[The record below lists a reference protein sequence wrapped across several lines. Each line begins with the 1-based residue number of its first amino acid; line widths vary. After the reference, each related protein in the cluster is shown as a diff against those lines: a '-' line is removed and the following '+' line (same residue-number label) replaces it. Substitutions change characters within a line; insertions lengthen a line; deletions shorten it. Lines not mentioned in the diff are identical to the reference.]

1 MKIAKFSLFIIIGL
15 IIFFIIRLWTFANQ
29 TLKIP
34 VLKTLFTRGE
44 IRTIDNYTNILILG
58 VPGSTF
64 EGPEL
69 TDTIIVLN
77 YNFDKNRAVLF
88 GIPRDIWSNTLKDKI
103 NSAYVYGE
111 AVKKGGGLVLA
122 KAEVGSI
129 IGMPIQYGIVVDFDD
144 YKKIVDYLGGIN
156 VNVEQSFVDKRYPI
170 KGKEDNDCLG
180 DEEYKCRYE
189 TVKFKKGLNKMDGE
203 TALKFIRSRN
213 AIGAEGS
220 DFGRIKRQQL
230 VFNSIQAEVF
240 NQIGFFNL
248 NKMKDLYNTTNSF
261 LERDISNQ
269 QAASILKNIIFKR
282 GFQNVKKTIPNELF
296 FSPEYSSYDGRYV
309 LVPKNDD
316 YSNIHKYIRDSL
328 NRRK

>member
-111 AVKKGGGLVLA
+111 AVKKGGGLILA

-129 IGMPIQYGIVVDFDD
+129 IGLPIQYGVVVDFDD
-144 YKKIVDYLGGIN
+144 YKRIVDYLGGIN
-156 VNVEQSFVDKRYPI
+156 IEIEQSFVDKKYPI
-170 KGKEDNDCLG
+170 KGKEDDDCLG
-180 DEEYKCRYE
+180 DEEFKCRYE
-189 TVKFKKGLNKMDGE
+189 TVKFKKGLNEMNGE
-203 TALKFIRSRN
+203 LALKFIRSRN
-213 AIGAEGS
+213 AIGSEGN
-220 DFGRIKRQQL
+220 DFARIKRQQL
-230 VFNSIQAEVF
+230 VINSIQSKAF
-240 NQIGFFNL
+240 DHIGFFNL
-248 NKMKDLYNTTNSF
+248 NKMKDFYNITDNL
-261 LERDISNQ
+261 LERDITNQ
-269 QAASILKNIIFKR
+269 QSVSILKNIIFARNFKTL
-282 GFQNVKKTIPNELF
+282 KKTIPVDLF

-316 YSNIHKYIRDSL
+316 YSNIHQYVKESL
-328 NRRK
+328 N

>member
-111 AVKKGGGLVLA
+111 AVKKGGGLILA

-129 IGMPIQYGIVVDFDD
+129 IGLPIQYGVVVDFDD
-144 YKKIVDYLGGIN
+144 YKRIVDYLGGIN
-156 VNVEQSFVDKRYPI
+156 IEIEQSFVDKRYPI